1 MSLKYF
7 KLSKNII
14 GKDRYWFNQDDGQ
27 LSKLPFYSFEQFL
40 IDNNLELVELVKNN
54 RNINISSNTNSATIT
69 FNNENEIFDYL
80 IVETNGNRRYYY
92 CDIPTTILNNTGAI
106 TLHFILDE
114 WNTFAYDFTKSLYF
128 NHQKVAAIRSQK
140 PRYLKNQNGQRRT
153 IKKNINGKEFY
164 EKINS
169 IAQYQS
175 FSANINYWYKNVT
188 DNTWNARITW
198 NTTQSLNKYNA
209 DYNQLELNQKIYY
222 QDTPIGLKIKSGTIT
237 FLNESQNIIN
247 ILYFDRTVDSINNFQ
262 INSSNFLYRTP
273 ISQTILS
280 NIDTSTT
287 IAIFKDTLQQE
298 FRYNFSLIS
307 LAENI
312 FYLEFSNNTF
322 LLKLDPNKIY
332 STYIK
337 TDIIAPSGGTAQI
350 DLDIEFV
357 FQKDFELYSD
367 IEILGAQNQY
377 YIDENLQL
385 ELKNKEINA
394 ETYAAENKIYKN
406 DDFFKFIASQLN
418 ITLNPTIE
426 YQFSEQ
432 PFYEN
437 DGSQEDERTYH
448 YLNTFYGGTAYEAA
462 TVKSLQLIN
471 YDGPDNITT
480 IDVKYVDIFKQDDNN
495 YKYLVV
501 GADGYLTRSD
511 ITVNIKEKNQLY
523 FLIPIINEKYFNSV
537 ENNTEI
543 ANRFLLSPTITTGDV
558 WGINNS
564 WHVLNKATTI
574 YQAENRI
581 GVFTSKISPII
592 FGYTNRNVIR
602 KICQYSKREPW
613 TTFNNN
619 LNLGI
624 TTLLTSNHQD
634 GGNLKTSKLGLIIID
649 CLPNDIY
656 LTEKPL
662 FIEKVNK
669 LLESINDVEQ
679 PPLII
684 KENEPLLL
692 TSSYSNVKYKAD
704 INNETCLSLPFI
716 DTRYMIDDF
725 SINYFI
731 IQAMYLR
738 LSINNWN
745 QHKELSTTADEITI
759 IDNKFVPSQ
768 TTAFAEYLNTS
779 ATTWDTQRKNATN
792 SFGANTG
799 ITAALTLVGI
809 ILAVISAGAA
819 TPATAAMIGLGATG
833 MTFSGIGNIGKSAVG
848 HSNTLKT
855 INSEIQN
862 KQIETNQT
870 SLPTFAGGLSGSGL
884 WNKNMSGLPLI
895 TTLLNP
901 QAEDEI
907 FNKRNIYGV
916 KRFQQQIPFNEMNVR
931 QHFNFIQ
938 VDTSYNLGD
947 IIACIKSS
955 NKFNAN
961 YNDWIMRYITK
972 YLAGGMLLMNEP
984 IDDLL
989 NDTENYEWE
998 FTKTRKNRIK

>member
-1 MSLKYF
+1 MSIKYF

-14 GKDRYWFNQDDGQ
+14 GKDRYWFNQDGQ

-40 IDNNLELVELVKNN
+40 IDNNLELVELVENN

-69 FNNENEIFDYL
+69 FNSENEIFDYL
-80 IVETNGNRRYYY
+80 IVESNGNRRYYY
-92 CDIPTTILNNTGAI
+92 CDIPATILNNTGAI

-114 WNTFAYDFTKSLYF
+114 WMTFAYDFTKSLYL

-140 PRYLKNQNGQRRT
+140 PRYLRNQNGQCRT
-153 IKKNINGKEFY
+153 VKKNINGKEFY

-169 IAQYQS
+169 VAQYQS
-175 FSANINYWYKNVT
+175 FSANINYWYQNVT
-188 DNTWNARITW
+188 DNSWNARISW

-209 DYNQLELNQKIYY
+209 DYNQFELNQKIYY
-222 QDTPIGLKIKSGTIT
+222 QTTPIELKIKSGTIN
-237 FLNESQNIIN
+237 FLNQSQEIIN
-247 ILYFDRTVDSINNFQ
+247 TLYFDRMVGSTNNFQ
-262 INSSNFLYRTP
+262 INSSNFLYRQAL
-273 ISQTILS
+273 SQTILS

-287 IAIFKDTLQQE
+287 TAIFKNNSQQE

-312 FYLEFSNNTF
+312 FYIDFTNNKF
-322 LLKLDPNKIY
+322 LLKLDPNKIN

-337 TDIIAPSGGTAQI
+337 TDIITTSGVTAEI
-350 DLDIEFV
+350 DLDVEIV

-406 DDFFKFIASQLN
+406 DDFFNFISSQLN
-418 ITLNPTIE
+418 ITLNPTIQ

-437 DGSQEDERTYH
+437 DGSQQSAWTFH
-448 YLNTFYGGTAYEAA
+448 YLNTLYGGRAYEAA

-471 YDGPDNITT
+471 YAGPDNIKT

-501 GADGYLTRSD
+501 GADGFLTRSD
-511 ITVNIKEKNQLY
+511 ITANIKEKNQLY
-523 FLIPIINEKYFNSV
+523 FLIPIINEKYFNSL

-543 ANRFLLSPTITTGDV
+543 INRFLLSPTITVSDI

-564 WHVLNKATTI
+564 WYVLNKATTL
-574 YQAENRI
+574 YQSENRI

-592 FGYTNRNVIR
+592 FGYTNRNVIK
-602 KICQYSKREPW
+602 KICQFSKQEPW
-613 TTFNNN
+613 TTFENN

-634 GGNLKTSKLGLIIID
+634 GTNLKISKLGLIIID

-662 FIEKVNK
+662 FIKKINK

-679 PPLII
+679 PPLIT

-704 INNETCLSLPFI
+704 INNETCISLPFI
-716 DTRYMIDDF
+716 DTRYMINDF

-731 IQAMYLR
+731 VQAMYLR

-779 ATTWDTQRKNATN
+779 ATTWDTQRKNAIN
-792 SFGANTG
+792 SFGASAG
-799 ITAALTLVGI
+799 IGAALTLVGI
-809 ILAVISAGAA
+809 ILAVISAGVAA
-819 TPATAAMIGLGATG
+819 PATAAMIGLGATG
-833 MTFSGIGNIGKSAVG
+833 MAFSGIGSIGKSAVG
-848 HSNTLKT
+848 HSNTLQT

-862 KQIETNQT
+862 KQTETNQT

-961 YNDWIMRYITK
+961 YSDWIMRYITK

-998 FTKTRKNRIK
+998 FTTTRKNRIK